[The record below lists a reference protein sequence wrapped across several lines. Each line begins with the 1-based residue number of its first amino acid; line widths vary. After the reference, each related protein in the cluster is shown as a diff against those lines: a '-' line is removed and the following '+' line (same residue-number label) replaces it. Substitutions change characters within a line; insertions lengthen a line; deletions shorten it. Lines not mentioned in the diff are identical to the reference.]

1 MGVPQGVFVAFLFN
15 GSLMA
20 HRTTG
25 FPDERWR
32 AQYTFLGQHVRRN
45 AFTALTGIGV
55 SVLQEARQSALE
67 TKYPGRHQVNEG
79 SMEVP

>member
-1 MGVPQGVFVAFLFN
+1 MGVPQGVFVALFN

-20 HRTTG
+20 HRTTV
-25 FPDERWR
+25 FPDEPWR
-32 AQYTFLGQHVRRN
+32 VQYTFLGQQVCRN

-55 SVLQEARQSALE
+55 SVLRSPERWK
-67 TKYPGRHQVNEG
+67 TKYLGHHQVNEG